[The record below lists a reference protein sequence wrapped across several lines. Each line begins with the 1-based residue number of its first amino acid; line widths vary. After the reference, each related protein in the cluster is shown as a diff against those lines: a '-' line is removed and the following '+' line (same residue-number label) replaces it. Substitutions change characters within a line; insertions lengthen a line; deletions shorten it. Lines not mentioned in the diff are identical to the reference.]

1 MQTVPMETTHRNLV
15 MNFAPK
21 LPALAIA
28 LVLNAMAP
36 TAQAMTEKDAANN
49 VFFFAVAMKEA
60 ELCEKLGYPSMESV
74 RRWENIHADVLVQ
87 SLRRIEQYAVE
98 SKKVDAE
105 GARDVALGFF
115 VRSKDRF
122 DREIAPTLGHK
133 TCAKFNE
140 ALQRYQ
146 SKFVTQ

>member
-1 MQTVPMETTHRNLV
+1 MQTAPMETTQMNLV
-15 MNFAPK
+15 MEFVPK
-21 LPALAIA
+21 LPVLVTAI
-28 LVLNAMAP
+28 VLNAMALP
-36 TAQAMTEKDAANN
+36 AQAMTEKDAANN

-60 ELCEKLGYPSMESV
+60 ELCEKLGYPSMEVV
-74 RRWENIHADVLVQ
+74 RRWEKVHADVLVQ

-122 DREIAPTLGHK
+122 DREIAPKLGHK
-133 TCAKFNE
+133 TCVRFNE
-140 ALQRYQ
+140 TLQMYP